1 MIALLGDWAHAAA
14 AILFGALGVW
24 QLRRRGSTGPH
35 RALIAALAL
44 TAGWCFTV
52 AATGATSMSAEL
64 TENLRNLAWLGFMF
78 LLLRQGRRDHRRL
91 SVSILYAVLS
101 LIGVGMIA
109 IDIAPLFLSVDTG
122 ELNAIRFSL
131 LVLHMIVAIGALVLV
146 HNLYTAAAPEARWGI
161 RLPMIALAVM
171 WIYDLNLYTLAWLA
185 RDWPAELLA
194 MRGLVMM
201 MLAPI
206 FGLAARRNDQ
216 WQMRLSRTVAFQS
229 FSLAAIGGY
238 LVMVVLVTNALNWL
252 GGDYVRLIQVV
263 FVVGTSVAALV
274 LLPSARFRAWFNVK
288 IAKHFFAHRYD
299 YREEWLRFTD
309 TLGRPAEQA
318 APLDQRIVKAVAD
331 ITDSPGGV
339 LLVPADDGG
348 LVPQARMNWR
358 MVEVPLRAS
367 AAELVRHLELSG
379 RIMELDALRAGGE
392 AEDDEAA
399 LVPEWM
405 LAESG
410 AWALVP
416 LLHFERLQGAVLLER
431 PRIARKLDWED
442 FDLLRLAGRQVA
454 SYLAEARGEE
464 ALSDAR
470 RFDEFNRR
478 FAFIMH
484 DIKNLVSQ
492 LSLVA
497 RNAER
502 HADNPEFRADMVATL
517 QSSVGKMNDLL
528 ARLSQH
534 NKARPEEPRPV
545 SAARMVEALAAA
557 RRTQHPV
564 VAMVTGD
571 PMLLADPARLEQA
584 LAHLIQNAIDASPP
598 NEPVTLKVVDHGHEI
613 AIEVR
618 DSGAGMSAEF
628 IRASLFKPFAS
639 TKDGGFGVGAYEA
652 RALVTAMG
660 GRLDVESLEDR
671 GSVFTVTLSAAA
683 QASPNPQELLET
695 P

>member
-1 MIALLGDWAHAAA
+1 MIALFGEWVHAAA
-14 AILFGALGVW
+14 AILFGALCVW
-24 QLRRRGSTGPH
+24 QLRRGGSTGPH
-35 RALIAALAL
+35 RALVAALAL
-44 TAGWCFTV
+44 SAGWGFTV

-101 LIGVGMIA
+101 LIGLGMIA
-109 IDIAPLFLSVDTG
+109 IDLAPLLVSIDAAGLEAVR
-122 ELNAIRFSL
+122 LSL
-131 LVLHMIVAIGALVLV
+131 LVLHMIMAIGALVLV

-161 RLPMIALAVM
+161 RLPMIALGVM
-171 WIYDLNLYTLAWLA
+171 WTYDLNLYTLAWLA
-185 RDWPAELLA
+185 RDWPVELLA
-194 MRGLVMM
+194 MRGLVMA

-238 LVMVVLVTNALNWL
+238 LVAVVLVTNALNWL
-252 GGDYVRLIQVV
+252 GGDYVRIIQVV
-263 FVVGTSVAALV
+263 FVVGTAVAALV

-309 TLGRPAEQA
+309 TLGRPAEHA

-331 ITDSPGGV
+331 ITDSPGGM

-348 LVPQARMNWR
+348 MVPQARMNWR
-358 MVEVPLRAS
+358 IAEVPLRA
-367 AAELVRHLELSG
+367 AGAELVHHLETTG
-379 RIMELDALRAGGE
+379 RIIELDALRLTSDG
-392 AEDDEAA
+392 DDAEAA

-405 LAESG
+405 LAETG
-410 AWALVP
+410 AWAIVP
-416 LLHFERLQGAVLLER
+416 LLHFNRLQGAVLLER
-431 PRIARKLDWED
+431 SRVARKLDWED

-464 ALSDAR
+464 ALNDAR

-534 NKARPEEPRPV
+534 NKGRPEEPRPV
-545 SAARMVEALAAA
+545 SAARIVEALASA
-557 RRTQHPV
+557 RRSQHPV
-564 VAMVTGD
+564 VAMVSGD

-584 LAHLIQNAIDASPP
+584 LAHLLQNAVDASPP
-598 NEPVTLKVVDHGHEI
+598 NEPVTLKVVDRGEEV

-618 DSGAGMSAEF
+618 DMGTGMSAEF
-628 IRASLFKPFAS
+628 IRANLFKPFAS
-639 TKDGGFGVGAYEA
+639 TKEGGFGVGAFEA
-652 RALVTAMG
+652 RALVNAMG
-660 GRLDVESLEDR
+660 GRVDVESLEGQ
-671 GSVFTVTLSAAA
+671 GSVFTVTLPAAAA
-683 QASPNPQELLET
+683 QSKHQELLET